1 MVPNKGNCDK
11 PKNALFKLSPSCTL
25 PNPQRGFI
33 QNKQR
38 SDANDSVSHH
48 DVINRN
54 LFAEK
59 LAKNYD

>member
-11 PKNALFKLSPSCTL
+11 PKNALFKLSPSCIL

-38 SDANDSVSHH
+38 SDANDSVSHP
-48 DVINRN
+48 
-54 LFAEK
+54 
-59 LAKNYD
+59 